1 MNDIRKEKKK
11 NLKNK
16 ALIILWQISLILK
29 MLLSRGL
36 YPTGQQKLQQLSQFY
51 QDILSGKKDWND
63 YSAGTI
69 TES

>member
-1 MNDIRKEKKK
+1 MNDIRKEKK
-11 NLKNK
+11 LKNK
-16 ALIILWQISLILK
+16 ALITFWQISLILK
-29 MLLSRGL
+29 LLLSRGL

-51 QDILSGKKDWND
+51 HDILSGKKDWND